1 MNDPAKINIDDT
13 RSWLNEQGLLEF
25 MVKAIKGDVINN
37 QRLSL
42 RDRVHLAS
50 KLSNKILP
58 DLKSVSETKTET
70 IDVNIRYQA
79 TQELISS
86 VTNTNS

>member
-1 MNDPAKINIDDT
+1 MKNVVTTSADET
-13 RSWLNEQGLLEF
+13 RAWLNEQGLLEF
-25 MVKAIKGDVINN
+25 MVKAIKGEVINN

-58 DLKSVSETKTET
+58 DLKSVNETKTET

-79 TQELISS
+79 TQDLITS
-86 VTNTNS
+86 VTDAES